1 MSKGFNVRKTL
12 PAITGFANG
21 GGNHEP
27 WNAGRQTLE
36 AGKGQEPWSLQKELD
51 FSPVRSGSGF

>member
-1 MSKGFNVRKTL
+1 MRKTL